1 MTYLNDQILGSLRE
15 ARQRK
20 GFSQR
25 ELSAKSGVPQSH
37 ISKIE
42 NGAVDLRVSSL
53 VALARVLDLELEL
66 VPKKTVP
73 AVKSIVRS
81 STSADVANTQKLIQ
95 REMDQYKQAIASI
108 NQIPSIANS
117 DLAKLRKALA
127 DIDRFKLD
135 NSALKV
141 IASSRNAIEEAMR
154 QIPVNQLREA
164 MEVTVQEAMK
174 KAARQMT
181 ALRNSLAHV
190 SHGSH
195 LQEAKTS
202 LPAYS
207 LDGGDDD

>member
-1 MTYLNDQILGSLRE
+1 MTYLNDQILQSLRE

-66 VPKKTVP
+66 IPKKTVP

-81 STSADVANTQKLIQ
+81 STSADVANARKLIQ

-108 NQIPSIANS
+108 NQIPSIANN
-117 DLAKLRKALA
+117 DLEKLRKATSE
-127 DIDRFKLD
+127 IERFKLD
-135 NSALKV
+135 NTALKS
-141 IASSRNAIEEAMR
+141 ITSSRRAIEEAMK
-154 QIPVNQLREA
+154 QSPVNQLKEAIDQSSGVQEAIKNALRQMNSLRNALARSNPIQEA
-164 MEVTVQEAMK
+164 MESK
-174 KAARQMT
+174 
-181 ALRNSLAHV
+181 
-190 SHGSH
+190 
-195 LQEAKTS
+195 
-202 LPAYS
+202 PAYS
-207 LDGGDDD
+207 LDGGDDE

>member
-1 MTYLNDQILGSLRE
+1 MTYLNDQILESLRE

-81 STSADVANTQKLIQ
+81 STSADVANAHRLIQ
-95 REMDQYKQAIASI
+95 REMDQYKQALASI
-108 NQIPSIANS
+108 NEIPSFANS
-117 DLAKLRKALA
+117 DLERLRKAVA
-127 DIDRFKLD
+127 EIDRFKLD
-135 NSALKV
+135 NSALKA
-141 IASSRNAIEEAMR
+141 IESSRKAIEEAMK
-154 QIPVNQLREA
+154 QSPVNQLKKA
-164 MEVTVQEAMK
+164 MEKNSDIHDEIK
-174 KAARQMT
+174 KAVRQMS
-181 ALRNSLAHV
+181 ALRNSLAHGN
-190 SHGSH
+190 HF
-195 LQEAKTS
+195 QEPKPS

-207 LDGGDDD
+207 LDGDDNE

>member
-1 MTYLNDQILGSLRE
+1 MAYLNDQILESLRE

-66 VPKKTVP
+66 VPKKAVP

-81 STSADVANTQKLIQ
+81 SKSADLANAHKLIQ

-108 NQIPSIANS
+108 NQIPSTANS
-117 DLAKLRKALA
+117 DLERLRQAVA
-127 DIDRFKLD
+127 DIDRYELD
-135 NSALKV
+135 NSALKA
-141 IASSRNAIEEAMR
+141 IASSRRAIEEAMK

-164 MEVTVQEAMK
+164 MEPGATVQEAMK
-174 KAARQMT
+174 KAIRQMST
-181 ALRNSLAHV
+181 LRNSLAHGN
-190 SHGSH
+190 HF
-195 LQEAKTS
+195 QEAKAS

-207 LDGGDDD
+207 LDGGDDE

>member
-1 MTYLNDQILGSLRE
+1 MTYLNDQILESLRE

-81 STSADVANTQKLIQ
+81 STSADVANAQKLIQ
-95 REMDQYKQAIASI
+95 REMDQYKQAIATI
-108 NQIPSIANS
+108 NQIPSFANS
-117 DLAKLRKALA
+117 DLERLRKTVA
-127 DIDRFKLD
+127 DIERFKLD
-135 NSALKV
+135 NSALKA
-141 IASSRNAIEEAMR
+141 IASSRSAIEEAMKKPR
-154 QIPVNQLREA
+154 VNQLWEA
-164 MEVTVQEAMK
+164 MEPSATVQDAMK
-174 KAARQMT
+174 KAIRQMRS
-181 ALRNSLAHV
+181 LRNSLAHDN
-190 SHGSH
+190 HF
-195 LQEAKTS
+195 QEAKPS
-202 LPAYS
+202 SPAYN
-207 LDGGDDD
+207 LDGDDNE